1 MIEKAQSY
9 QPVVY
14 ENNDEVTPGVV
25 VFGGKLPTADRM
37 ADAYDKLSKEQ
48 EEAREQQL
56 EEAADKILES
66 VRKGEKPR
74 KVSGS
79 INYFKLRPVKTRKPA
94 TGSAFNVFTFG
105 ASKLLNAFGRA
116 AAARQ
121 AYVKGG
127 GDPSK
132 LRKRDRFITK
142 ALGFEFG
149 GDFLRRTKGR
159 FSSNPT
165 KFQDP
170 SLSKEQRF
178 QETLFGERDINKG
191 RVGTKATNY
200 ISGVLQR
207 TKDLITGD
215 DFLKE
220 DETENLAEEAAKSID
235 KTAKLISETQQDT
248 EEQQEI
254 NRKFIS
260 LIKEQSSFN
269 NEYLTYLEVTEDTIK
284 VKEELFDEQQKEAE
298 RAQSAADAN
307 KGIRDSA
314 GTLDIAETGE
324 KAKKGGFN
332 IPSKIFRSIAKRFI
346 RWITKQ
352 RWYRKLRVAF
362 LRSPVGRAVRR
373 GMRMGRNVLD
383 AIRNPRQTFNRG
395 MSFLNRKV
403 LQPVTGFLGSQWNKW
418 IATPAQTVAEK
429 SARLASTLKNKA
441 GTALDSVLK
450 KIPKN
455 WTDLMELLRNPK
467 VTRVLDV
474 VGGPIAKFYREQ
486 LTNPRSI
493 SRVVMAGFSNAKV
506 RAAIMREG
514 GEALLKKAGAKL
526 GIKVGGQAAPL
537 IGQAINVGYGVI
549 EAIVRG
555 ALGDWKGAALSLGG
569 AIPVAGAAFGVVD
582 ILRDI
587 NEPAYTEHIES
598 NLGSIFTGDS
608 EPVIKFFN
616 AVAGTDVSGDIAPS
630 QVPVRAITSAAA
642 KLSSGGINAQVGEA
656 GNELIVNRPMK
667 MSSGGISSLYSTEG
681 QRAVND
687 IANDNSGG
695 LNFLAPTVAAIDG
708 MMKNP
713 ILKNVVGPGIVSETN
728 RLKSEYRIPTF
739 SGNLAPNI
747 KPGLIQSAK
756 SKANQE
762 LSQEKSTGFFTN
774 MFTSVGQFIDD
785 AGEKLQRAINDPL
798 GTAGRLFGRLQS
810 GVAGLFGMG
819 GGDRHPFRDNNFKQV
834 SQISTKSNNNVIR
847 ANNKN
852 NFYTTSVNSDPTVL
866 LVNSQTI
873 IVMPDES
880 APSPPT
886 TQVKNMTLSETLIK
900 IQGRRLSGAI

>member
-14 ENNDEVTPGVV
+14 ENNEEVTPGVV

-37 ADAYDKLSKEQ
+37 AAAYDKLSKEQ

-66 VRKGEKPR
+66 LQKGEKPR

-79 INYFKLRPVKTRKPA
+79 INYFKLRAVKTRKAA

-105 ASKLLNAFGRA
+105 GSKLLNAFGRA
-116 AAARQ
+116 AAARR
-121 AYVKGG
+121 AYVEGG

-142 ALGFEFG
+142 SLGFEFG

-178 QETLFGERDINKG
+178 QETLFGARDINKG

-215 DFLKE
+215 DYLKDDSE
-220 DETENLAEEAAKSID
+220 DLAREAAQSID
-235 KTAKLISETQQDT
+235 KTAKLISESQQDT

-254 NRKFIS
+254 NRKFVS
-260 LIKEQSSFN
+260 LIKEQSSFG

-307 KGIRDSA
+307 KGIRDAA

-346 RWITKQ
+346 RWVTKQ

-373 GMRMGRNVLD
+373 GLRTGRRVLN
-383 AIRNPRQTFNRG
+383 AITNPGQTFRRG
-395 MSFLNRKV
+395 VSLLNKNV
-403 LQPVTGFLGSQWNKW
+403 LQPVRGFLGSQWNKW

-429 SARLASTLKNKA
+429 SLRLAETLKNKA

-467 VTRVLDV
+467 VAKVLDT

-493 SRVVMAGFSNAKV
+493 SRVVMKGFSN
-506 RAAIMREG
+506 RAVQNAISRQG
-514 GEALLKKAGAKL
+514 GEALLKKAAAKL

-569 AIPVAGAAFGVVD
+569 AIPIAGAAFGVVD

-598 NLGSIFTGDS
+598 NLGSVLTGNT
-608 EPVIKFFN
+608 EPVIKYFN
-616 AVAGTDVSGDIAPS
+616 AVAGVDVSGDIVPS
-630 QVPVRAITSAAA
+630 QVPVRAITSTAARRVP
-642 KLSSGGINAQVGEA
+642 LSSGGINAQVGEA

-667 MSSGGISSLYSTEG
+667 LSEGISGISSLYSAEG

-695 LNFLAPTVAAIDG
+695 LNFLAPTVAAVDA

-713 ILKNVVGPGIVSETN
+713 ILKSAVGPGIVSEAN
-728 RLKSEYRIPTF
+728 RLKAEYRIPTF
-739 SGNLAPNI
+739 SGNFAPNI
-747 KPGLIQSAK
+747 KPGLIQSARA
-756 SKANQE
+756 KAKDE
-762 LSQEKSTGFFTN
+762 LSKEESAGFFTN
-774 MFTSVGQFIDD
+774 MFTSVGQFVDD
-785 AGEKLQRAINDPL
+785 IGAKAQRAINDPF
-798 GTAGRLFGRLQS
+798 GTAGRIFQRI
-810 GVAGLFGMG
+810 FG
-819 GGDRHPFRDNNFKQV
+819 GGGGSDGSISSARQV
-834 SQISTKSNNNVIR
+834 SKVSNNKSINSRI
-847 ANNKN
+847 
-852 NFYTTSVNSDPTVL
+852 TSVPMNYNNISVSNDPTAFII
-866 LVNSQTI
+866 NSQTI
-873 IVMPDES
+873 VVMPDET
-880 APSPPT
+880 APAPLVT
-886 TQVKNMTLSETLIK
+886 GVKNMTLSESIK
-900 IQGRRLSGAI
+900 RIQGRRLSGAV